1 MSSIQDEVATLR
13 RIPLFANVDP
23 AKLKLLAF
31 TSQRIAF
38 DANQDLFKQG
48 DDGEDAFVII
58 EGEAEVIVNG
68 DSGEIV
74 VTLLQKNALV
84 GEIGILCDTPRTATI
99 RAKTQVVALR
109 IVKDQLLNMIREF
122 PDLSIEMMRVLA
134 TRLTVTTAELT
145 EARSK
150 IN

>member
-1 MSSIQDEVATLR
+1 MNSIQDEVATLR

-58 EGEAEVIVNG
+58 DGEADVIVNG
-68 DSGEIV
+68 ESGEIV
-74 VTLLQKNALV
+74 VTSLKKNALV
-84 GEIGILCDTPRTATI
+84 GEIGILCDTPRTATV
-99 RAKTQVVALR
+99 RATTKLIALR
-109 IVKDQLLNMIREF
+109 IMKDQLLNMIREF

-134 TRLTVTTAELT
+134 TRLTDTTAELT

-150 IN
+150 QN